1 MRKPTLRLAAMA
13 LALFTSWAARADNFV
28 FVRNAR
34 NSTARLSRA
43 DVRAI
48 YTGKQKQWG
57 DGKLVQVVLGQEGS
71 PGLGWLTGTIF
82 GVGEVALITKIKQE
96 VFKGEMRRPIS
107 CEGDEDCIAKVKANE
122 GGVAVVSSEAA
133 LALPSGVV
141 VLPVSN

>member
-1 MRKPTLRLAAMA
+1 MRKPNLKLAAVA
-13 LALFTSWAARADNFV
+13 LALLSSGAARADNFV
-28 FVRNAR
+28 FVRNAK
-34 NSTARLSRA
+34 NNTARLTKA

-48 YTGKQKQWG
+48 FTGKQKQWG
-57 DGKLVQVVLGQEGS
+57 DGKLVQVVLAQEGS

-107 CEGDEDCIAKVKANE
+107 CDGDEDCIAKVKANE

-133 LALPSGVV
+133 AALPAGVATV
-141 VLPVSN
+141 PISN